1 MTISKTSDKI
11 RKDVKE
17 TYELSVRM
25 KRIFGKSKLELLL
38 KVFEKEHSRECA
50 VYEYIIEKLI
60 IYLREKYDVRQA
72 INHPKDKLQN
82 KIHLQ
87 CNQW

>member
-1 MTISKTSDKI
+1 MTIAKVSDKL

-38 KVFEKEHSRECA
+38 KVFEEEHSRECH
-50 VYEYIIEKLI
+50 VYEYVIEKLI
-60 IYLREKYDVRQA
+60 IYLREKYEVPNSCRYLPIPEYFQ
-72 INHPKDKLQN
+72 ILSR
-82 KIHLQ
+82 
-87 CNQW
+87 